1 MIGAKICSVVA
12 VAWVGLLLGL
22 VGVGGCAFPAPQ
34 RPAWELPPPP
44 PPENPVVQP
53 GRLHRAELE
62 NGLQVIVLE
71 DPRLPRVSFALT
83 LRRGEAILP
92 ASQAGRA
99 FFTAELLRRGA
110 GERDA
115 PAFAAAVDR
124 LGASAGAAAGWDTI
138 GVSASGLSRDL
149 DFLVEILADMVLRPR
164 FDPAEADRAR
174 SEILQSLERAK
185 DDPAT
190 LQRWY
195 GARTL
200 YEGHRFGLPMSGS
213 PETVAALDAKAARD
227 FHARVFLPNDA
238 ILSVSGD
245 VDAAEVLGTL
255 RRVFGG
261 WERGETVPYGAPPPP
276 RVPEAQKLVIVD
288 RPDLVQTR
296 IFVGHE
302 GIERTAED
310 RVAAQL
316 LNSVVGGSGF
326 SSRLMESLRTE
337 TGLTYSVHSGFS
349 MRRAPG
355 PFGVSTFTAVAN
367 AGIALEAVLA
377 ELERG
382 REEPPGEDELSWAR
396 TLAAGR
402 FSMAL
407 ETSGAVMAALVDLDV
422 YGLPRD
428 SLDTYRS
435 RVRAATAADVSE
447 AARRRLHPERLAIVL
462 VGPAEAL
469 VPQLEAFGPI
479 EIVTP

>member
-1 MIGAKICSVVA
+1 MRATFQGVVA
-12 VAWVGLLLGL
+12 LCLALALGL
-22 VGVGGCAFPAPQ
+22 GGASGCAFPGSAP

-44 PPENPVVQP
+44 PPVNPVVQP

-71 DPRLPRVSFALT
+71 DPRLPRVALGLT
-83 LRRGEAILP
+83 LRQGESMLP
-92 ASQAGRA
+92 PSEAGLA

-115 PAFAAAVDR
+115 LAFAAAVDR
-124 LGASAGAAAGWDTI
+124 LGASAGASASWDTL
-138 GVSASGLSRDL
+138 GVSVAGLSRDL

-164 FDPAEADRAR
+164 FDPAEAERAR
-174 SEILQSLERAK
+174 GEILQSLERAK

-190 LQRWY
+190 LEQWY
-195 GARTL
+195 GARAL
-200 YEGHRFGLPMSGS
+200 YPEHRFGLPVSGS
-213 PETVAALDAKAARD
+213 PETVATLDADAARD

-238 ILSVSGD
+238 ILSVVGD
-245 VDAAEVLGTL
+245 VEAEAILETL
-255 RRVFGG
+255 RQALAG
-261 WERGETVPYGAPPPP
+261 WERGEVLLRGDPPPP
-276 RVPEAQKLVIVD
+276 QVPPARKVLIVD
-288 RPDLVQTR
+288 RPDLVQAR

-302 GIERTAED
+302 GIARTADD

-316 LNSVVGGSGF
+316 LNSVLGGSGF

-337 TGLTYSVHSGFS
+337 SGLTYSVYSGFA
-349 MRRAPG
+349 MRRSPG
-355 PFGVSTFTAVAN
+355 PFFVSTFTAVPN
-367 AGIALEAVLA
+367 VRRALEAVLV

-382 REEPPGEDELSWAR
+382 REEPPGESELSWAR

-407 ETSGAVMAALVDLDV
+407 ETSAAVASALVDLDV

-428 SLDTYRS
+428 SLDTYRG
-435 RVRAATAADVSE
+435 RVRAATVEDVAL
-447 AARRRLHPERLAIVL
+447 AARTRLHPDRLAIVL

-469 VPQLEAFGPI
+469 VPQVEPFGPI